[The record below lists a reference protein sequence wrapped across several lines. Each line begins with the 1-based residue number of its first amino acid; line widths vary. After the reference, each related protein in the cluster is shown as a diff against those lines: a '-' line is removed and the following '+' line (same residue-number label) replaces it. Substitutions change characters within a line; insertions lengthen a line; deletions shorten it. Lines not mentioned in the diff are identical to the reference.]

1 MNNNRSM
8 NSDKLNNVDPSE
20 IQKFEKLAARWWDS
34 ESEFRPLHQINPLR
48 ANWISSKVNLAGK
61 KVLDIGCGGGILTE
75 ALAQRGAIVSGI
87 DMAEAS
93 IAVAK
98 LHRKESKLEVD
109 YETTSAEKLAV
120 EKPGEFDIVTCL
132 EVLEHVPDP
141 RAIITACRTLL
152 KPSGD
157 IFLSTINR
165 NPKAYLF
172 AIIGAEYILNL
183 LPRGTHDYQ
192 KLICPSELASW
203 CRTNDLSLKD
213 QVGLGYNMFTKKYS
227 LQKNIDVNYLAHYT
241 PNLQL

>member
-1 MNNNRSM
+1 MNSDQSM
-8 NSDKLNNVDPSE
+8 HSDKLNNVDTSE
-20 IQKFEKLAARWWDS
+20 IQKFEKLAARWWDL

-98 LHRKESKLEVD
+98 LHKKESKLEVD
-109 YETTSAEKLAV
+109 YKTTSAEKLAI

-141 RAIITACRTLL
+141 EAIIAACRTLL

-165 NPKAYLF
+165 NPKAYIF

-213 QVGLGYNMFTKKYS
+213 QVGLGYNIFTKKYS

-241 PNLQL
+241 PHP

>member
-1 MNNNRSM
+1 MNSDQSM
-8 NSDKLNNVDPSE
+8 HSDKLNNVDPSE

-61 KVLDIGCGGGILTE
+61 KILDIGCGGGILTE

-98 LHRKESKLEVD
+98 LHKKESKLEVN
-109 YETTSAEKLAV
+109 YETTSAEKLAI

-141 RAIITACRTLL
+141 EAIITACRTLL
-152 KPSGD
+152 KPTGD

-203 CRTNDLSLKD
+203 CRTNDLSLKE
-213 QVGLGYNMFTKKYS
+213 QIGLGYNVFTRKYS

-241 PNLQL
+241 PNF

>member
-1 MNNNRSM
+1 MNSDQSM
-8 NSDKLNNVDPSE
+8 HSDKLNNVDTSE
-20 IQKFEKLAARWWDS
+20 IQKFEKLAARWWDL

-75 ALAQRGAIVSGI
+75 ALAQRGAVVSGI

-98 LHRKESKLEVD
+98 LHKKESKLEVD
-109 YETTSAEKLAV
+109 YETTSAEKLAI

-141 RAIITACRTLL
+141 GAIIAACRTLL
-152 KPSGD
+152 KPSGN

-165 NPKAYLF
+165 NPKAYIF

-192 KLICPSELASW
+192 KLIRPSELASW

-213 QVGLGYNMFTKKYS
+213 QVGLGYNIFTKKYS
-227 LQKNIDVNYLAHYT
+227 LQRNIDVNYLAHYT
-241 PNLQL
+241 PHP